1 MTIRTLKRPE
11 GDQPEDFHL
20 SRRGLAAAVFF
31 SGYAVAAVSAQA
43 APIVT
48 DASGL
53 TVETVQLPTKGQQI
67 PAYVA
72 RPAGRGRHPV
82 VIVVNEIFGVHEYIK
97 DTCRRLAK
105 LGYVAIAPAFFIRA
119 GDPAPLSD
127 MTEIRKIVNA
137 ASDQQV
143 MDDVGATLK
152 FLKAQNYTTDKIAIT
167 GFCWGGG
174 VVWLAAETY
183 PEIDAGAA
191 WYGRLA
197 PAANAQP
204 NPNQM
209 WPIDKVKTLHAPV
222 LGLYAGKDPLT
233 DMAPKMREALAK
245 NEKYGSE
252 IVIYPDAQ
260 HGFHADYRSS
270 YNEAAAKDGW
280 RRMLAHFVKNGV
292 STPAAAAA
300 AKA

>member
-1 MTIRTLKRPE
+1 MTIRTLKRPD
-11 GDQPEDFHL
+11 GDHPQDFHL
-20 SRRGLAAAVFF
+20 SRRGVGAAFF
-31 SGYAVAAVSAQA
+31 SGYAVAALSAEA
-43 APIVT
+43 APITT
-48 DASGL
+48 DSNGL
-53 TVETVQLPTKGQQI
+53 TVETVKLPTKGQQI
-67 PAYVA
+67 RGYIA
-72 RPAGRGRHPV
+72 RPADKARHPV
-82 VIVVNEIFGVHEYIK
+82 VIVVNEIFGIHDYIK

-105 LGYVAIAPAFFIRA
+105 LGYVAIAPGFFDRA

-127 MTEIRKIVNA
+127 MAQIRPIVA
-137 ASDQQV
+137 ATPDPQV
-143 MDDVGATLK
+143 MDDVGATLT
-152 FLKAQNYTTDKIAIT
+152 FLKAQSYADSNHIGIT

-183 PEIDAGAA
+183 PQIKAGAA

-204 NPNQM
+204 VAGQM
-209 WPIDKVKTLHAPV
+209 WPAQKVKDLHAPV

-233 DMAPKMREALAK
+233 DMVPEMRKQLAA
-245 NEKYGSE
+245 NNHYDSE
-252 IVIYPDAQ
+252 IVVYPDAQ
-260 HGFHADYRSS
+260 HGFHADYRAT

-280 RRMLAHFVKNGV
+280 KRMLAHFVKNGV